1 MSKLSVKKPF
11 TVLVMII
18 IMIVLGTVSIIR
30 MQMDLLPHISLPYV
44 LVITTY
50 PGESP
55 ETVETTISKP
65 LEQVLGTISGVK
77 NIYSMSYENYGIV
90 ELEFAE
96 GTDLDSV
103 MVKIY
108 TQIDTVRAGWPDG
121 VGIPSIMELSTD
133 MIANQYLA
141 ISYEGM
147 DIEQL
152 SKFAE
157 ETVVPAFERQDGVAS
172 VSASGLIEKSVQIQL
187 DQGKVDA
194 LNAKIYAYAEEK
206 LEEALADIMENQS
219 SLDDAR
225 NQLIDSQNELNQAQA
240 DLNQSLADLTQN
252 YADLIQSQ
260 YDLVD
265 SIEEIDD
272 ARRELDE
279 KKAELDGQKNETY
292 SMLARASEALDAL
305 AVIESQR
312 QMLQQTYDALL
323 KAAGEYDASGRTE
336 DALKAMAEAAETSEQ
351 LAAMQTKLNEAKAQL
366 AAYGI
371 NSYAD
376 LERLKMEAASQ
387 FGSASA

>member
-1 MSKLSVKKPF
+1 MSKISVKKPF

-18 IMIVLGTVSIIR
+18 IMIVLGTVSIMR

-55 ETVETTISKP
+55 ESVEATISKP

-96 GTDLDSV
+96 GTNLDSV

-152 SKFAE
+152 SKFTE

-194 LNAKIYAYAEEK
+194 LNARIYAYAEEK
-206 LEEALADIMENQS
+206 LEEALADIME
-219 SLDDAR
+219 
-225 NQLIDSQNELNQAQA
+225 
-240 DLNQSLADLTQN
+240 T
-252 YADLIQSQ
+252 
-260 YDLVD
+260 
-265 SIEEIDD
+265 
-272 ARRELDE
+272 
-279 KKAELDGQKNETY
+279 
-292 SMLARASEALDAL
+292 MLL
-305 AVIESQR
+305 
-312 QMLQQTYDALL
+312 
-323 KAAGEYDASGRTE
+323 
-336 DALKAMAEAAETSEQ
+336 
-351 LAAMQTKLNEAKAQL
+351 
-366 AAYGI
+366 
-371 NSYAD
+371 
-376 LERLKMEAASQ
+376 
-387 FGSASA
+387 